1 LDYFNG
7 SHPKKRVSV
16 AIAKLPAKIPVAD
29 KRYGGPIL
37 LNPGGPGGPG
47 AQFALSAAKSIQY
60 IVDATSDPASAGKDA
75 RFFDII
81 GFDPRGIGETEPLA
95 KCISDP
101 AAAWSWRL
109 REIEE
114 GILGSS
120 DAALGRL
127 WAMSHAFGSSCAL
140 AKGGED
146 DPDIKQYVATA
157 FVAQDMLQIVE
168 KHAEYVA
175 EQVLQATRDNSRQL
189 VDCDSSDAS
198 PVSAEAKLQYWGFSY
213 GTLLGSTF
221 ASMFPNRIGRVVL
234 DGVVNDW
241 DYKHSLGKGSL
252 RDNERAMEAFYSY
265 CLLSGPQVCPLAE
278 NNATSTVKIKERTQ
292 KIVRSLYHSPLSL
305 TSAEG
310 PGIIT
315 YSDVKS
321 IIFSIIYQPL
331 LGFELLGRLLSQIEI
346 GHGEYIDW
354 LSESTRHGHT
364 LSCGVNGTVNPGIHA
379 VDDVPTYA
387 VLCSD
392 GVDQQNIGLDDFVEL
407 WHGMQNIST
416 AAGDVWAMLGMKC
429 ANWKIRASYKFDG
442 PFGGNTSHPILFV
455 SNTADPVTPLRSGR
469 VMSSKFSE
477 SGLLINDQAGH
488 CSFSD
493 KNLCAFGKIKQYFQT
508 GSLPASKT
516 LCVPPP
522 SAYSLNSTD
531 PDSPFYDPTLD
542 SYRSEPAEFEYTFEQ
557 QNMHDAVQTLRRV
570 MAETGAFT
578 FNGLIGNVKS
588 RQVQRLALSKFRE

>member
-1 LDYFNG
+1 LDYFND
-7 SHPKKRVSV
+7 SYPDKRVSV
-16 AIAKLPAKIPVAD
+16 AIAKLPAKVAVTD

-47 AQFALSAAKSIQY
+47 VLFALSAAKSIQY
-60 IVDATSDPASAGKDA
+60 IVDATSNPASAGKDA

-81 GFDPRGIGETEPLA
+81 GFDPRGIGETEPSA
-95 KCISDP
+95 TCISDP

-127 WAMSHAFGSSCAL
+127 WAMSNAFGSSCAL
-140 AKGGED
+140 HKGGEN
-146 DPDIKQYVATA
+146 DPDIKQYMATA

-168 KHAEYVA
+168 RHAEYNT
-175 EQVLQATRDNSRQL
+175 EQVLQATHDN
-189 VDCDSSDAS
+189 VVEHDSSDAA
-198 PVSAEAKLQYWGFSY
+198 PVQAEAKLQYWGFSY

-221 ASMFPNRIGRVVL
+221 ASMFPNRLGRVVL

-241 DYKHSLGKGSL
+241 DYKHSLGVGSL
-252 RDNERAMEAFYSY
+252 MDNEKAMEAFYSY
-265 CLLSGPQVCPLAE
+265 CLLSGPQICPLAG
-278 NNATSTVKIKERTQ
+278 NDATSTVKIIERAQ

-305 TSAEG
+305 TSVEG

-315 YSDVKS
+315 YSDIKS
-321 IIFSIIYQPL
+321 FIFSVLYQPL
-331 LGFELLGRLLSQIEI
+331 LGFELLGRLLQQIEI

-354 LSESTRHGHT
+354 LSESIRYGRT
-364 LSCGVNGTVNPGIHA
+364 LSCGINGTANPGIHA

-387 VLCSD
+387 ILCSD
-392 GVDQQNIGLDDFVEL
+392 GVDQQSVGLDDFVEH
-407 WHGMQNIST
+407 WHGMQNTST

-442 PFGGNTSHPILFV
+442 PFGSNTSHPILFV

-469 VMSSKFSE
+469 VMSSKFPE
-477 SGLLINDQAGH
+477 SRLLINDQAGH
-488 CSFSD
+488 CSFSA
-493 KNLCAFGKIKQYFQT
+493 KNLCAFEKIRQYFQT
-508 GSLPASKT
+508 GSLPASNT
-516 LCVPPP
+516 LCIPPP

-531 PDSPFYDPTLD
+531 PESPFYDPTLE
-542 SYRSEPAEFEYTFEQ
+542 SYTPESAESKNILEQ

-570 MAETGAFT
+570 VADSDAFT

-588 RQVQRLALSKFRE
+588 TQLQRLALSKFME